1 LFENRFLVR
10 KTLTMLLAALTLA
23 ATLPVTSGCAR
34 RTAQQKKTASFKR
47 KAKGGKTPCPCDS
60 H

>member
-1 LFENRFLVR
+1 MR

-23 ATLPVTSGCAR
+23 ATLPVTTSCAR
-34 RTAQQKKTASFKR
+34 RTAQQKKTASYKR
-47 KAKGGKTPCPCDS
+47 KARGGHTPCPCDS

>member
-1 LFENRFLVR
+1 MFKMLFPVR

-23 ATLPVTSGCAR
+23 ATLPVTTSCAR
-34 RTAQQKKTASFKR
+34 RTAQQKKTASYKR
-47 KAKGGKTPCPCDS
+47 KARGGHTPCPCDS